1 MSLEKR
7 INEDMKKAMKAGDKA
22 AMRALRAV
30 KSAIQLAK
38 AEKGDSALPPEREL
52 AILQKQVKQRKDSL
66 AIYEKENRPDLAQK
80 EAEEIAVLERYL
92 PEPLSEEALE
102 AELRRIIAEV
112 GATSM
117 KDMGKVMGKATKE
130 LAGRA
135 DGKTISAKVRELL
148 SA

>member
-1 MSLEKR
+1 MSLEKQ
-7 INEDMKKAMKAGDKA
+7 INDDIKKAMKAGDKA

-38 AEKGDSALPPEREL
+38 AEKGTQTLSAEREM

-66 AIYEKENRPDLAQK
+66 AIYERENRTDLAQK

-92 PEPLSEEALE
+92 PQPLSEEELE
-102 AELRRIIAEV
+102 AALKRIISEV
-112 GATSM
+112 GASSM
-117 KDMGKVMGKATKE
+117 KDMGKVMGRATKE

-135 DGKTISAKVRELL
+135 DGKVISAKVRTLL
-148 SA
+148 NS

>member
-38 AEKGDSALPPEREL
+38 AEKGDSALTPEREL

-135 DGKTISAKVRELL
+135 DGKTIAAKVRALL

>member
-38 AEKGDSALPPEREL
+38 AEKGESELPPEREL

-92 PEPLSEEALE
+92 PEPLNEEALE
-102 AELRRIIAEV
+102 AELKRIIAEV

>member
-1 MSLEKR
+1 MSLEKQ
-7 INEDMKKAMKAGDKA
+7 INEDMKQAMKTGDKA

-30 KSAIQLAK
+30 KAAIQLAK
-38 AEKGDSALPPEREL
+38 AEKGESALSPEREM

-66 AIYEKENRPDLAQK
+66 AIYERENRPDLAQK

-92 PEPLSEEALE
+92 PQPLTEEALE
-102 AELRRIIAEV
+102 AALKRIIEEV

-117 KDMGKVMGKATKE
+117 KDMGKVMGRATKE

-135 DGKTISAKVRELL
+135 EGKTIAAKVRALL
-148 SA
+148 SS

>member
-1 MSLEKR
+1 MSLEKQ

-38 AEKGDSALPPEREL
+38 AEKGESELSPDREM

-92 PEPLSEEALE
+92 PQPLTEEELE
-102 AELRRIIAEV
+102 AELKRIIAEV

-135 DGKTISAKVRELL
+135 DGKTISTKVRQLL